1 MSTMQLRNNIK
12 KLKGMNS
19 IQSLLKQ
26 GARLQ
31 TRSLN
36 ATEKRH
42 EQTET
47 HMMPIDNAEM
57 RK

>member
-12 KLKGMNS
+12 KGMNS